1 MQVLEAHTSVIDDQ
15 SRQSSLSSFS
25 LTQRNPVSIF
35 SGTLLNS
42 SLFTYHSTISFS
54 TVLCATV
61 KQAKLTTLASRL
73 ILDPLS
79 RLILDLLSSTLPL
92 QMRMIA
98 VPSG

>member
-1 MQVLEAHTSVIDDQ
+1 MLEAHTSVIDDQ

-61 KQAKLTTLASRL
+61 TQAKLTTLASRL
-73 ILDPLS
+73 ILDPQS
-79 RLILDLLSSTLPL
+79 RLILDLPSSTETESE
-92 QMRMIA
+92 
-98 VPSG
+98 VSN